1 MCFSS
6 NRSNCRG
13 VSIMFNNNFELS
25 IQNILRNCD
34 GNLIA
39 IDMNIE
45 GNNITLIN
53 IYMDLTLTNQ
63 MFMERSNN
71 VMSI

>member
-6 NRSNCRG
+6 YRSNFRG
-13 VSIMFNNNFELS
+13 VSIMFNNSFELS

>member
-6 NRSNCRG
+6 YRSNCRG
-13 VSIMFNNNFELS
+13 VSIMFNNNYELS

-39 IDMNIE
+39 IDMNVE

-63 MFMERSNN
+63 MCMERSNN